1 MRTGVHII
9 AMMLGGAA
17 LTACQPDAAKPV
29 QKAEAH
35 DAPASTPSAPKVATA
50 DAPLHDWLVGSWSFE
65 SSCAS
70 DFIAHYAADGS
81 LDNSGE
87 MGGWALAGNT
97 VTETIRERYDSAAS
111 DGAEKVNPPETR
123 SYTIERADED
133 HGTITYQ
140 GRKVPMLRC

>member
-1 MRTGVHII
+1 MREGARFI
-9 AMMLGGAA
+9 ALVLGGAA
-17 LTACQPDAAKPV
+17 LAACQPDAAKPV
-29 QKAEAH
+29 QKAEASEAA
-35 DAPASTPSAPKVATA
+35 APAPAKPAVE
-50 DAPLHDWLVGSWSFE
+50 APLHDWLVGSWSFE

-87 MGGWALAGNT
+87 MGGWALAGNM
-97 VTETIRERYDSAAS
+97 VTETIRERDDAAAR
-111 DGAEKVNPPETR
+111 DGAEKVNPPETG
-123 SYTIERADED
+123 SYTIERADQD

>member
-1 MRTGVHII
+1 MQEGARFI
-9 AMMLGGAA
+9 ALMLGGAA
-17 LTACQPDAAKPV
+17 LAACQPDAAKPV
-29 QKAEAH
+29 PKAEASEAAV
-35 DAPASTPSAPKVATA
+35 APAAAAAGATG
-50 DAPLHDWLVGSWSFE
+50 APLREWLVGSWSFE
-65 SSCAS
+65 ASCAS

-87 MGGWALAGNT
+87 MGGWALAGNI
-97 VTETIRERYDSAAS
+97 VTETIRERYDAAAS

-123 SYTIERADED
+123 SYTIERADQD

>member
-1 MRTGVHII
+1 
-9 AMMLGGAA
+9 MMLGGAA
-17 LTACQPDAAKPV
+17 LAACQPDAAKPV
-29 QKAEAH
+29 QKAEASEAAPAAPAAA
-35 DAPASTPSAPKVATA
+35 APAS
-50 DAPLHDWLVGSWSFE
+50 APLRDWLVGSWSFE
-65 SSCAS
+65 ASCAS
-70 DFIAHYAADGS
+70 DFIAHFAADGS

-97 VTETIRERYDSAAS
+97 VTETIRERYDAAAS

-123 SYTIERADED
+123 SYTIERADQD

>member
-1 MRTGVHII
+1 MHEGARFI
-9 AMMLGGAA
+9 ALMLGGAA
-17 LTACQPDAAKPV
+17 LAACQPDAAKPV
-29 QKAEAH
+29 QKAEASEAAAA
-35 DAPASTPSAPKVATA
+35 APAAAAAASAP
-50 DAPLHDWLVGSWSFE
+50 LRDWLVGSWSFE
-65 SSCAS
+65 ASCAS
-70 DFIAHYAADGS
+70 DFIAHFAADGS

-97 VTETIRERYDSAAS
+97 VTETIRERYDAAAS

-123 SYTIERADED
+123 SYTIERADQD